1 MGTELVRAY
10 SLERDRQ
17 YIERVQMATVQG
29 SDFAIRKDH
38 GLFGSK
44 SWWAAIR
51 NGSLP
56 THRIEGVIVHIYR
69 SGEWPEFEVEAD
81 GARTTWALDGDAARY
96 AVGKRVQID
105 YVTLEFQKPRP
116 DGDRT
121 TRAVL
126 GIWVE
131 A

>member
-1 MGTELVRAY
+1 MGTDFVQAY
-10 SLERDRQ
+10 SLERDRE
-17 YIERVQMATVQG
+17 YIERVQMATVEG
-29 SDFAIRKDH
+29 TDFAIRKDH
-38 GLFGSK
+38 GLFGSEP
-44 SWWAAIR
+44 WWSAIR
-51 NGSLP
+51 KGELP
-56 THRIEGVIVHIYR
+56 TQRIEGVIVHIYR

-96 AVGKRVQID
+96 AIGKRVRID
-105 YVTLEFQKPRP
+105 YVTLEFQEPRP
-116 DGDRT
+116 GTDRT